1 MALIVIL
8 LHRLDESGGGISAA
22 PPYPPTNVHLRSA
35 RTFGANVALTWG
47 WSAPLYFG
55 GGGTSVSY
63 ESEVQETDAN
73 GAVIANWRSRAPHDS
88 SDLDREIRVP
98 PSTNRWQL
106 RVRSVN
112 NATPPERSAWALSP
126 LVEAQPHS
134 QNARF
139 FGPTFAPAFE

>member
-8 LHRLDESGGGISAA
+8 LQRVDESGGGISAA

-35 RTFGANVALTWG
+35 RTFGANVALTWA
-47 WSAPLYFG
+47 WSAPIYAG
-55 GGGTSVSY
+55 AGATAVSY

-73 GAVIANWRSRAPHDS
+73 GAVLAAWRSRQAHIS
-88 SDLDREIRVP
+88 SDIDREIRVP

-112 NATPPERSAWALSP
+112 NATPPARSDWIYSQ
-126 LVEAQPHS
+126 LVPAAAHT

-139 FGPTFAPAFE
+139 FGNTFSPAFE